1 MIAAIMKCI
10 HAAHV
15 RKGKL
20 PASFPNTKAL
30 NLTTIDTFSMSVN
43 CIDAANDPQEDFP
56 ASFPNLKILELTTT
70 IDAFTMK
77 VLIHILRCSP
87 NLECLYLIIQ
97 KEHWELDEV
106 EARGVLTRHLKRV
119 EFVELNGEEQK
130 LGIARL
136 LLEQANKLEEMVF
149 SWCNEVSY
157 HEKSAETMNKVSKY
171 QKVSS
176 TVKLIALLK
185 T

>member
-1 MIAAIMKCI
+1 E
-10 HAAHV
+10 
-15 RKGKL
+15 L
-20 PASFPNTKAL
+20 
-30 NLTTIDTFSMSVN
+30 LTS
-43 CIDAANDPQEDFP
+43 
-56 ASFPNLKILELTTT
+56 
-70 IDAFTMK
+70 
-77 VLIHILRCSP
+77 
-87 NLECLYLIIQ
+87 
-97 KEHWELDEV
+97 EHWELDEV

-136 LLEQANKLEEMVF
+136 LLEQANELEEMVF

-157 HEKSAETMNKVSKY
+157 HEKSAETMNEVSEY

-185 T
+185 A